1 MPRVAAII
9 PCHNGEAFIRT
20 AINSVLAQGERDL
33 EIVVADDGSRDG
45 SAAIVASFGPPVRL
59 IQVANGNTQATRNA
73 AIAASDSEFI
83 GLLDQD
89 DAWRPG
95 KLERQLACFAAD
107 PRLGLCYTDTRGVDA
122 QGRELAERHN
132 PLQVP
137 SDHTD
142 ALGRLL
148 RVNIMA
154 ASTVLLR
161 RSALEQ
167 VGVFDP
173 AYHLAGDWDLWLRL
187 VEAFP
192 VAAVPEVL
200 IDYCWHG
207 ANLSHGRIA
216 LLQESIAVQEAALA
230 RIARHPRW
238 SADPGL
244 ARYLPAAGKKL
255 AARCSELGLLLARE
269 GRRREALSWH
279 TRALALRPWTPRAWS
294 RWVRA
299 LVPRKPGPAPIGTE
313 QSSTHEPH

>member
-9 PCHNGEAFIRT
+9 PCHNGAAFIRT

-95 KLERQLACFAAD
+95 KLERQLARFAAD
-107 PRLGLCYTDTRGVDA
+107 ARLGLCYTDTRGVDA

-137 SDHTD
+137 GDQTE

-187 VEAFP
+187 AEVFP

-207 ANLSHGRIA
+207 TNLSHGRIA
-216 LLQESIAVQEAALA
+216 LLQESIAVQEAARA
-230 RIARHPRW
+230 RIARHPHW

-244 ARYLPAAGKKL
+244 ALYLPAAHKKF
-255 AARCSELGLLLARE
+255 AARCSELGLLLARA

-299 LVPRKPGPAPIGTE
+299 LVPRKPGSAPIETE
-313 QSSTHEPH
+313 QSSAHERN